1 MRVPEQDRKCY
12 QLPNLTI
19 KTLLLAENASL
30 ESGGEAALAVHWFR
44 ELSRQGVSVWQ
55 LSHARSR
62 RELYRLFP
70 ADKDRLVFVEDSWLQ
85 AGLWQLGRLLPQ
97 AVALF
102 TTGWCIRLLTQMRQ
116 RRVAQQLVREHGIN
130 VVHLT
135 MPVSPLEPTLIR
147 QLGVPLV
154 IGPLNGGMR
163 YPPGFI
169 RRERLWVRAF
179 MKAGRALAV
188 TANVLL
194 PGKSEAAYLLAAN
207 ERTKRVLLGAFPEA
221 AARIRCLPENG
232 VDTSVWR
239 PVSNAAVVTLAPAPV
254 RLLFAGRL
262 VDWKGGDLLLRAF
275 AQAVQLSAVPLTLSI
290 AGDGPMRR
298 RWQALASR
306 LGILGTRN
314 AVPGKVFF
322 RGWLQTEACAEHMR
336 QAEVFVLP
344 SLLECG
350 GAVVLEAMATGLPVI
365 ACDWGGPADY
375 LDATC
380 GVLLPVGSETELI
393 NALTQAIV
401 KLARDPDLRRAMGQA
416 GNRKAH
422 TQYNWAM
429 KAQEMTNVY
438 LQSIRA
444 RHG

>member
-1 MRVPEQDRKCY
+1 M
-12 QLPNLTI
+12 
-19 KTLLLAENASL
+19 
-30 ESGGEAALAVHWFR
+30 
-44 ELSRQGVSVWQ
+44 
-55 LSHARSR
+55 
-62 RELYRLFP
+62 
-70 ADKDRLVFVEDSWLQ
+70 
-85 AGLWQLGRLLPQ
+85 
-97 AVALF
+97 
-102 TTGWCIRLLTQMRQ
+102 
-116 RRVAQQLVREHGIN
+116 
-130 VVHLT
+130 
-135 MPVSPLEPTLIR
+135 
-147 QLGVPLV
+147 
-154 IGPLNGGMR
+154 
-163 YPPGFI
+163 
-169 RRERLWVRAF
+169 
-179 MKAGRALAV
+179 
-188 TANVLL
+188 
-194 PGKSEAAYLLAAN
+194 
-207 ERTKRVLLGAFPEA
+207 
-221 AARIRCLPENG
+221 
-232 VDTSVWR
+232 
-239 PVSNAAVVTLAPAPV
+239 
-254 RLLFAGRL
+254 
-262 VDWKGGDLLLRAF
+262 LRAF

-322 RGWLQTEACAEHMR
+322 RGWLQTEACAEHKR

-438 LQSIRA
+438 LQAIRA